1 MNTSKIKRSPGR
13 PKREEHDTTIDDTI
27 LRTASQLFMDYGYE
41 AVSLQ
46 QIAKACGVTKAS
58 IYYYFENKSQLFTT
72 SVTTMMNQAKKH
84 TLRIMEQDKPLYDR
98 LKQLAEVKL
107 AKPHGDFETIMREA
121 RPTLSPE
128 QLQLIISAE
137 ESIHNVLIDSFQQ
150 SMDSGEIR
158 SGNTLFLAHT
168 FASLISVG
176 NKEIINS
183 YEDLSRELMDL
194 FWNGMK

>member
-13 PKREEHDTTIDDTI
+13 PKREEHDATIDQTI

-46 QIAKACGVTKAS
+46 QIAKACGITKAS
-58 IYYYFENKSQLFTT
+58 IYYHFESKAKLFTT
-72 SVTTMMNQAKKH
+72 SVTSMLNLAKMH

-98 LKQLAEVKL
+98 LEQLAEVKL
-107 AKPHGDFETIMREA
+107 AKPHGDFEMIMREA
-121 RPTLSPE
+121 RPTLSAE

-137 ESIHNVLIDSFQQ
+137 ENIHDVLIDSFQQ
-150 SMDSGEIR
+150 SMDTGEIR
-158 SGNTLFLAHT
+158 PGNALFLAHT
-168 FASLISVG
+168 FASLITIG
-176 NKEIINS
+176 NKEITSSLGN
-183 YEDLSRELMDL
+183 LSHNLIEL